1 MVTKRRDF
9 VLGTSGIAALG
20 KLQAAASLRRVNLGN
35 QGLEFVCHLGVGSQ
49 PQVSGLRNRATGFNW
64 CGPGKGSPAGT
75 DDRKVAAWNQ
85 AAPNEIRID
94 YDARSN
100 LSSSQLYR
108 LSADLPV
115 IACAGEFRNASSQA
129 IPNLTEFGCIQLPL
143 RGDLGPLQVHCV
155 SRDSY
160 MVQRVPVGDSLVLEG
175 GGWNSPK
182 YCGLLILEC
191 MDSREFLFAGIQW
204 ERGWRYQLKKTGGA
218 LLLEITLADLDHTV
232 SPGESLAAPQ
242 IFLGVSAGAAD
253 TRFVWLSDI

>member
-9 VLGTSGIAALG
+9 VLGTCGIAALG

-35 QGLEFVCHLGVGSQ
+35 HGLEFICHLGVGSQ
-49 PQVSGLRNRATGFNW
+49 PQVSELRNRATGFNW
-64 CGPGKGSPAGT
+64 CGPGKGSPAGA

-129 IPNLTEFGCIQLPL
+129 IPNLTEFGCIQIPL

-160 MVQRVPVGDSLVLEG
+160 MVQRVPVGDALVLEG

-191 MDSREFLFAGIQW
+191 HGFQGISVHRDSMGAWLALPVE
-204 ERGWRYQLKKTGGA
+204 EDWR
-218 LLLEITLADLDHTV
+218 
-232 SPGESLAAPQ
+232 SLAVGDYASR
-242 IFLGVSAGAAD
+242 FRSHDVSLAN
-253 TRFVWLSDI
+253 LSQRLSIPRSECRRCR